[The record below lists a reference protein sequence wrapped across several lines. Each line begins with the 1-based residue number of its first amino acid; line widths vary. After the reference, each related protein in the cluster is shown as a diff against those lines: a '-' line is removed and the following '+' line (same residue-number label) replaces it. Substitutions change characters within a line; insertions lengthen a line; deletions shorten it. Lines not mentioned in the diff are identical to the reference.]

1 MYIEKRD
8 PWEAANTLCCS
19 ASRGKA
25 DLVSIQSQDENDHV
39 ESLQLYKDGLNAW
52 LGGYLTSNGSYAWRD
67 GSTFEYSNW
76 ASGLCDFSV
85 SPSPFGLELWTLD
98 LGLTKRYIVFFIALG
113 GGLGGGNKCYI
124 FFSLFFRKRPLE
136 RHQTLT

>member
-1 MYIEKRD
+1 MRNFNI
-8 PWEAANTLCCS
+8 LS
-19 ASRGKA
+19 LLGKTRLTVGRVKPYF
-25 DLVSIQSQDENDHV
+25 DL
-39 ESLQLYKDGLNAW
+39 GC
-52 LGGYLTSNGSYAWRD
+52 
-67 GSTFEYSNW
+67 
-76 ASGLCDFSV
+76 ASGVGGPCHFSV

-113 GGLGGGNKCYI
+113 GGLGGGGNKCYI